1 MEMEMVVAVGTALE
15 MMEEAE
21 RVGQEVV
28 ENVEVVVE
36 ICVVVAVVVKVVDH
50 TGLHKYPIVTEG
62 RVKYMHECMGEQ
74 VAISNTFF

>member
-15 MMEEAE
+15 VMEEAE

-36 ICVVVAVVVKVVDH
+36 ICVVVA
-50 TGLHKYPIVTEG
+50 EW
-62 RVKYMHECMGEQ
+62 
-74 VAISNTFF
+74 